1 MTYMWINNNID
12 DVMVVISSCGLVPCA
27 ELRMAVMGDEDVA
40 AAVVGVVSGV
50 VAGTISL
57 DSSSEEE

>member
-1 MTYMWINNNID
+1 
-12 DVMVVISSCGLVPCA
+12 
-27 ELRMAVMGDEDVA
+27 MGDEDVA

-57 DSSSEEE
+57 DSSSEED